1 MKTKQSIFAVL
12 SFLSAMAASPAP
24 AADQEME
31 CKMCKE
37 CAMCRE
43 RMEKKMTADAPPPG
57 KPEMKAMPPLQPGP
71 AKPKPMAMPGMPG
84 MGGGPRQLLPGPPDV
99 KQRLAEADLAA
110 ILQQYQK
117 VRMMAEEAQTE
128 LRLMPESAPDQER
141 VAGRLKVLRSLAEEL
156 KKRATACCDKGGME
170 QKPAKENPHAG
181 HEKPETDEKSAPAP
195 PEAAPHH

>member
-12 SFLSAMAASPAP
+12 SFLSALAASPAP
-24 AADQEME
+24 AVDQEMG
-31 CKMCKE
+31 CKICKE

-43 RMEKKMTADAPPPG
+43 RMEKKMTADAPPPM

-71 AKPKPMAMPGMPG
+71 AKPRPIAMPG
-84 MGGGPRQLLPGPPDV
+84 MGGGPRQPFPGLPSV
-99 KQRLAEADLAA
+99 EKRLAEADLAA

-156 KKRATACCDKGGME
+156 KKRATACCDKGSKEG
-170 QKPAKENPHAG
+170 KPAKQNPHAG
-181 HEKPETDEKSAPAP
+181 HEKPESDEKSSPAP